1 VTPGTGM
8 TPGTRVDRKEET
20 NAARAHSR
28 ADIVK
33 VTGAPRPLLTPR
45 FDEPILTG
53 RIISNATASNGY
65 FAKFLH

>member
-1 VTPGTGM
+1 MP
-8 TPGTRVDRKEET
+8 P
-20 NAARAHSR
+20 AHSR